1 MNDYNDHNPEIPETL
16 RDLEAS
22 LEALGERTRAS
33 APDDLGDRIADKGA
47 SILLGT
53 QQGELRLAGTE
64 AEPAR
69 RWTLPQHW
77 SLAASITLLLIA
89 VVAAIML
96 QQPAAP
102 TGPMAGAD
110 TDTDTES
117 VLDDE
122 WIEFETAYVSDTAWT
137 NEAFTLLSS
146 ELDSLESNF
155 STVWTLDENL
165 NLNEE
170 ESL

>member
-22 LEALGERTRAS
+22 LDALGDRTRAS
-33 APDDLGDRIADKGA
+33 APQDLGERIAEEGA
-47 SILLGT
+47 SILSGT

-64 AEPAR
+64 ADPVR

-77 SLAASITLLLIA
+77 SLAASIALLLIS
-89 VVAAIML
+89 VVAAITL

-102 TGPMAGAD
+102 PGPMAGAD
-110 TDTDTES
+110 TESES

-122 WIEFETAYVSDTAWT
+122 WIEFETAYVSDTTW
-137 NEAFTLLSS
+137 NDEAFTLLSS

-155 STVWTLDENL
+155 STAWTLDENL